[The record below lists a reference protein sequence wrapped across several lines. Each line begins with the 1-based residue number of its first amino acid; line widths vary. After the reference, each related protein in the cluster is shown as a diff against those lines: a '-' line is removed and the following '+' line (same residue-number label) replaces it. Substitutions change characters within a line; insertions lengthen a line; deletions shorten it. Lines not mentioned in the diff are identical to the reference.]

1 MSALAVADKSPDAKG
16 LLPPSSCKQDSTTMV
31 TCTAPASGIS
41 QAVFR
46 TYPSLTALYAAYV
59 AQVKPMNS
67 GTFPQNFQDCNA
79 LHTYGEIGWNHQF
92 AHTRTYTIAQMTAG
106 MVTDNQVAGRVFCTY
121 YSGQEYFVWT
131 QDDGHL
137 LAWVAGPVHA
147 DVWTWWVG
155 VHHSIGLTG
164 SPMHM

>member
-1 MSALAVADKSPDAKG
+1 M
-16 LLPPSSCKQDSTTMV
+16 
-31 TCTAPASGIS
+31 IS
-41 QAVFR
+41 
-46 TYPSLTALYAAYV
+46 
-59 AQVKPMNS
+59 
-67 GTFPQNFQDCNA
+67 
-79 LHTYGEIGWNHQF
+79 
-92 AHTRTYTIAQMTAG
+92 G

-121 YSGQEYFVWT
+121 FNGQEYFVWT

-155 VHHSIGLTG
+155 VHHSIGIAG